1 MPNNS
6 FGRNIR
12 ITTFGES
19 HGEFIGGV
27 IDGIPSGIYID
38 LEYIQKFMDLRKPG
52 RNKYVSTRT
61 EADNIRIIS
70 GVFEGRTTGAPLAI
84 LIPNIDQKSQDYD
97 HIKDIFRPGH
107 ADYTYNIKYGNVDYR
122 GGGRA
127 SARET
132 AVRVA
137 FGSIARMILEKV
149 NIFIKAEIVQI
160 GDIIATQSF
169 TAERHEEFF
178 SSDNIAIEKWKK
190 LISTLKEEG
199 DSVGGKITAIINGV
213 EPGIGEPVF
222 HKLHADLTYG
232 LMTIPA
238 AKSVEIGA
246 GIASVS
252 MKGSEYND
260 QMVMKDNKVQFLSN
274 NSGGI
279 SGGISNGNDIIISVG
294 FRPTS
299 TIFKEQNTI
308 TKNQE
313 NIKYTNTGRHD
324 PCVAIRATIVVE
336 SMIAITILDHYLY
349 NYGKKFF
356 MEK

>member
-1 MPNNS
+1 
-6 FGRNIR
+6 IR

-84 LIPNIDQKSQDYD
+84 LIPNIDQKRQDYD

-137 FGSIARMILEKV
+137 FGSIAR
-149 NIFIKAEIVQI
+149 
-160 GDIIATQSF
+160 
-169 TAERHEEFF
+169 
-178 SSDNIAIEKWKK
+178 
-190 LISTLKEEG
+190 
-199 DSVGGKITAIINGV
+199 
-213 EPGIGEPVF
+213 
-222 HKLHADLTYG
+222 
-232 LMTIPA
+232 
-238 AKSVEIGA
+238 
-246 GIASVS
+246 
-252 MKGSEYND
+252 
-260 QMVMKDNKVQFLSN
+260 
-274 NSGGI
+274 
-279 SGGISNGNDIIISVG
+279 
-294 FRPTS
+294 
-299 TIFKEQNTI
+299 
-308 TKNQE
+308 
-313 NIKYTNTGRHD
+313 
-324 PCVAIRATIVVE
+324 
-336 SMIAITILDHYLY
+336 
-349 NYGKKFF
+349 
-356 MEK
+356 